1 MRLLGLGAIAV
12 IGGFSALFRRDQI
25 GSAFGARYLA
35 WRSQNEFQKNAP
47 LDNDLVLLFG
57 RLQWIRPGWCTRPN
71 VILIITDDQGF
82 GDIGRAGELD
92 CHDASADPL
101 IASTPST
108 ATQQRPI
115 SCSSPRTVLVAGENS
130 T

>member
-1 MRLLGLGAIAV
+1 MSFRKTLVSTTISFFFLAVFSGIAQGGA
-12 IGGFSALFRRDQI
+12 
-25 GSAFGARYLA
+25 
-35 WRSQNEFQKNAP
+35 P
-47 LDNDLVLLFG
+47 
-57 RLQWIRPGWCTRPN
+57 RPN